1 MLDTIEK
8 GSLKPRNVVLSPM
21 SIAIVLNMVASGSQ
35 GQTQKQLLHFLGAQ
49 GIEELSSNTRAM
61 MSLLT
66 ASSGDNG
73 GTAEEDS
80 KTALVPEEKL
90 NFGHRTGEMPPL
102 GASSGYKDSGSTAEE
117 NAKIVPEK
125 GKSRRPR
132 KSPYYGT
139 PFPPF
144 GSRGGPVEDY
154 GVLPFPMEEKQRL
167 GQGPTIS
174 IANALW
180 VDRRFPLKPSFAEIT
195 HSFYNA
201 LVKNVDLV
209 NEVIFF
215 Q

>member
-1 MLDTIEK
+1 MDFCMSLAAQLMLDEIEK
-8 GSLKPRNVVLSPM
+8 GSSSLMAKNVVLSPM

-35 GQTQKQLLHFLGAQ
+35 GQTLKQFLHFLGAQ

-102 GASSGYKDSGSTAEE
+102 GASSSKGSGTAKD
-117 NAKIVPEK
+117 NA
-125 GKSRRPR
+125 RR
-132 KSPYYGT
+132 SPYGM
-139 PFPPF
+139 PLLPF
-144 GSRGGPVEDY
+144 GDRLQRGPI
-154 GVLPFPMEEKQRL
+154 
-167 GQGPTIS
+167 IS
-174 IANALW
+174 FANALW
-180 VDRRFPLKPSFAEIT
+180 VDHRCPLKPSFTEIT
-195 HSFYNA
+195 DSVYKA

-209 NEVIFF
+209 SEVMFYNLTAFF
-215 Q
+215 LSFFLSIIYFRKV